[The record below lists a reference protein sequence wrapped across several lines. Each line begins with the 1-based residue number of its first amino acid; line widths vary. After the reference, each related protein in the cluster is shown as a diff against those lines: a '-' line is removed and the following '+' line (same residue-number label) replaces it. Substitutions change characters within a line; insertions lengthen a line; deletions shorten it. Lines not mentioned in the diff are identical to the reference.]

1 MNHATRMSDV
11 ARLAGVGTMT
21 VSRVLNGNVHVSKQ
35 TRARVSEAIAKLNYV
50 PNEVARSL
58 RDHRTR
64 QIGIIVPNLH
74 DPFFAQCAH
83 SISLVAKERSYSTVI
98 TTSEEDPATEFIE
111 AKRMLRR
118 HIEGL
123 IIVPAPGK
131 SHLRDPEFEQTPIVT
146 LDRPVRGS
154 SFDSVVVQNK
164 RGAQLGV
171 QHLIEHHHR
180 RITCLGLAGKVWT
193 KNERLEGYL
202 AALKAAG
209 LEPDAHTVG
218 DIQAET
224 LQTVRAL
231 LGRKNP
237 PTAFFCTNNLVMRHT
252 LNALTTLNARIPEQ
266 IAILGF
272 DDFEMADILKPPM
285 TVVRQ
290 PTDELGRVAA
300 ELLFSRLSDTAQNN
314 RAKRIVLPVELVI
327 RKSCGSHAARSS
339 KQTAI

>member
-1 MNHATRMSDV
+1 MNRAPRMSDV
-11 ARLAGVGTMT
+11 AKLAGVGTMT
-21 VSRVLNGNVHVSKQ
+21 VSRVLNGNVHVSKETQ
-35 TRARVSEAIAKLNYV
+35 ARVLEAIAELNYI

-64 QIGIIVPNLH
+64 QIGIIIPNLH
-74 DPFFAQCAH
+74 DPFFAQCTHA
-83 SISLVAKERSYSTVI
+83 ISLVAKQRSYSTVI
-98 TTSEEDPATEFIE
+98 TTSDEDAATEFIE

-123 IIVPAPGK
+123 IVVPAPGK
-131 SHLRDPEFEQTPIVT
+131 SRLRDPEFEQTPIVT

-180 RITCLGLAGKVWT
+180 RIACLGLAGNVWT

-202 AALKAAG
+202 AAMKAAG
-209 LEPDAHTVG
+209 LESDAYAVG
-218 DIQAET
+218 ELPAEM

-231 LGRKNP
+231 LGSKNP
-237 PTAFFCTNNLVMRHT
+237 PTAFFCTNNLVMRNTLHALST
-252 LNALTTLNARIPEQ
+252 LNAKIPEQ
-266 IAILGF
+266 IAIAGF
-272 DDFEMADILKPPM
+272 DDFEMADVIKPAV

-290 PTDELGRVAA
+290 PTDVLGRIAA
-300 ELLFSRLSDTAQNN
+300 ELLFSRLSDIAKTN
-314 RAKRIVLPVELVI
+314 RAKHIVLPVELVI
-327 RKSCGSHAARSS
+327 RKSCGSHAGRFS
-339 KQTAI
+339 KKTVT

>member
-1 MNHATRMSDV
+1 LNHASRMSDV

-123 IIVPAPGK
+123 IIVPAPG
-131 SHLRDPEFEQTPIVT
+131 Q
-146 LDRPVRGS
+146 
-154 SFDSVVVQNK
+154 
-164 RGAQLGV
+164 
-171 QHLIEHHHR
+171 
-180 RITCLGLAGKVWT
+180 
-193 KNERLEGYL
+193 
-202 AALKAAG
+202 
-209 LEPDAHTVG
+209 
-218 DIQAET
+218 
-224 LQTVRAL
+224 
-231 LGRKNP
+231 
-237 PTAFFCTNNLVMRHT
+237 
-252 LNALTTLNARIPEQ
+252 
-266 IAILGF
+266 
-272 DDFEMADILKPPM
+272 
-285 TVVRQ
+285 
-290 PTDELGRVAA
+290 
-300 ELLFSRLSDTAQNN
+300 
-314 RAKRIVLPVELVI
+314 
-327 RKSCGSHAARSS
+327 
-339 KQTAI
+339 

>member
-1 MNHATRMSDV
+1 MSDV
-11 ARLAGVGTMT
+11 AKLAGVGTMT

-35 TRARVSEAIAKLNYV
+35 TRALVLAAIEKVNYV
-50 PNEVARSL
+50 PNELARSL

-74 DPFFAQCAH
+74 DPFFAQCTH
-83 SISLVAKERSYSTVI
+83 SISLVAKERSYSAVI

-111 AKRMLRR
+111 AKRMLGR

-131 SHLRDPEFEQTPIVT
+131 SRLRDPEFEQTPIVT

-180 RITCLGLAGKVWT
+180 RIACIGLAGKVWT

-202 AALKAAG
+202 AAMKAAG
-209 LEPDAHTVG
+209 LESDAYAVG
-218 DIQAET
+218 EMQTEM
-224 LQTVRAL
+224 LQTVRL
-231 LGRKNP
+231 LLSSKNP
-237 PTAFFCTNNLVMRHT
+237 PTAFFCTNNLVMRNT
-252 LNALTTLNARIPEQ
+252 LHALTTLNAKIPEQ
-266 IAILGF
+266 IAIVGF
-272 DDFEMADILKPPM
+272 DDFEMADIIRPPM

-290 PTDELGRVAA
+290 PTDVLGRIAA
-300 ELLFSRLSDTAQNN
+300 ELLFSRLSDTTQTN
-314 RAKRIVLPVELVI
+314 RAKHIVLPVELVI
-327 RKSCGSHAARSS
+327 RKSCGSHSGRFS
-339 KQTAI
+339 KKTVT

>member
-1 MNHATRMSDV
+1 MNHASRMSDV

-327 RKSCGSHAARSS
+327 RKSCGSHGARSS

>member
-1 MNHATRMSDV
+1 MNNVSRMSDV
-11 ARLAGVGTMT
+11 AKLAGVSTMT
-21 VSRVLNGNVHVSKQ
+21 VSRVLNGNLHVSKE
-35 TRARVSEAIAKLNYV
+35 THARVMAAIENLNYV

-74 DPFFAQCAH
+74 DPFFAQCTH
-83 SISLVAKERSYSTVI
+83 SISLVAKERAYSAVI

-131 SHLRDPEFEQTPIVT
+131 SQLKDPEFEQTPIVT

-180 RITCLGLAGKVWT
+180 RIACIGLAGRVWT
-193 KNERLEGYL
+193 KNERLDGYL
-202 AALKAAG
+202 AAMKASS
-209 LEPDAHTVG
+209 LEPDIYSVG
-218 DIQAET
+218 ELQTEM
-224 LQTVRAL
+224 LQTVRVL
-231 LGRKNP
+231 LSSKNP
-237 PTAFFCTNNLVMRHT
+237 PTAFFCTNNLVMRNT
-252 LNALTTLNARIPEQ
+252 LHALTTLNAKIPEQ
-266 IAILGF
+266 IAIVGF
-272 DDFEMADILKPPM
+272 DDFEMADVLRPPM

-290 PTDELGRVAA
+290 PTDVLGRIAA
-300 ELLFSRLSDTAQNN
+300 ELLFSRLSDTTQTN
-314 RAKRIVLPVELVI
+314 RAKHIVLPVELVI
-327 RKSCGSHAARSS
+327 RRSCGSHGGRFS
-339 KQTAI
+339 KKTVT

>member
-1 MNHATRMSDV
+1 LNQATRMSDV
-11 ARLAGVGTMT
+11 AKLAGVGTMT
-21 VSRVLNGNVHVSKQ
+21 VSRVLNGNVHVSKD
-35 TRARVSEAIAKLNYV
+35 TRARVLEAIAKLNYV

-98 TTSEEDPATEFIE
+98 TTSDEDPATEFIE

-131 SHLRDPEFEQTPIVT
+131 SRLLDTEFAQTPIVT

-171 QHLIEHHHR
+171 QHLIEHDHR
-180 RITCLGLAGKVWT
+180 RITCLGLVGKVWT

-202 AALKAAG
+202 AAMKAAG
-209 LEPDAHTVG
+209 LEPDAYTVG

-224 LQTVRAL
+224 LQTVRGL
-231 LGRKNP
+231 LSSKNP
-237 PTAFFCTNNLVMRHT
+237 PTAFFCTNNLVMRHA
-252 LNALTTLNARIPEQ
+252 LNALTALNARIPEQ
-266 IAILGF
+266 IAIVGF

-290 PTDELGRVAA
+290 PTDGLGRVAA
-300 ELLFSRLSDTAQNN
+300 ELLFSRLSDAAQKS
-314 RAKRIVLPVELVI
+314 RPKRIVLPVELVI
-327 RKSCGSHAARSS
+327 RKSCGSHGRRSA
-339 KQTAI
+339 KKTAT

>member
-1 MNHATRMSDV
+1 LNHATRMSDV
-11 ARLAGVGTMT
+11 AKLAGVGTMT

-35 TRARVSEAIAKLNYV
+35 THARVSEAIAKLNYV

-83 SISLVAKERSYSTVI
+83 SISLIAKERSYSTVI

-131 SHLRDPEFEQTPIVT
+131 SQLRDAEFEQTPIVT

-154 SFDSVVVQNK
+154 CFDSVVVQNK

-171 QHLIEHHHR
+171 QHLIDHHHR
-180 RITCLGLAGKVWT
+180 RITCIGLAGHVWT

-202 AALKAAG
+202 AAMKAAG
-209 LEPDAHTVG
+209 LETDAHTVG

-252 LNALTTLNARIPEQ
+252 LNALTALNARIPEQ

-314 RAKRIVLPVELVI
+314 RPKRIVLPVELVI
-327 RKSCGSHAARSS
+327 RKSCGSHGGRSS
-339 KQTAI
+339 KKTAT

>member
-1 MNHATRMSDV
+1 MSDV
-11 ARLAGVGTMT
+11 AKLAGVGTMT
-21 VSRVLNGNVHVSKQ
+21 VSRVLNGNVHVSGE
-35 TRARVSEAIAKLNYV
+35 TRARVQEAIAELDYV

-74 DPFFAQCAH
+74 DPFFAQCTHA
-83 SISLVAKERSYSTVI
+83 INLVAKQRSYSTVI
-98 TTSEEDPATEFIE
+98 TTSDEDPATEFIE

-123 IIVPAPGK
+123 IIVPAPGR
-131 SHLRDPEFEQTPIVT
+131 SRLRDPEFEQTPIVT

-180 RITCLGLAGKVWT
+180 RIACLGLAGTVWT

-202 AALKAAG
+202 AAMKTAK
-209 LEPDAHTVG
+209 LEPDVYAVG
-218 DIQAET
+218 EMQAEM

-231 LGRKNP
+231 LGSKSP
-237 PTAFFCTNNLVMRHT
+237 PTAFFCTNNLVMRNMLHALT
-252 LNALTTLNARIPEQ
+252 VLNAKIPEQ
-266 IAILGF
+266 IAIVGF
-272 DDFEMADILKPPM
+272 DDFEMADVLKPPV

-290 PTDELGRVAA
+290 PTDVLGRIAA
-300 ELLFSRLSDTAQNN
+300 ELLFSKLSDTARTD
-314 RAKRIVLPVELVI
+314 RAKHIVLPVELVI
-327 RKSCGSHAARSS
+327 RKSCGSHGGRFS
-339 KQTAI
+339 KKTVI

>member
-1 MNHATRMSDV
+1 MTHATRMSDV
-11 ARLAGVGTMT
+11 AKLAGVSTMT
-21 VSRVLNGNVHVSKQ
+21 VSRVLNGNVHVSQ
-35 TRARVSEAIAKLNYV
+35 EVHARVLDAIAKLNYV

-64 QIGIIVPNLH
+64 QIGIIVPNLN
-74 DPFFAQCAH
+74 DPFFAQCTH
-83 SISLVAKERSYSTVI
+83 SITLVAKERSYSTVI

-123 IIVPAPGK
+123 IVVPAPGK
-131 SHLRDPEFEQTPIVT
+131 SQLRDPEFDQTPIVT

-164 RGAQLGV
+164 RGAELGV

-180 RITCLGLAGKVWT
+180 RIACLGLTGKVWT

-202 AALKAAG
+202 AAMKSAG
-209 LEPDAHTVG
+209 LEPDAYALG
-218 DIQAET
+218 EMQSEM

-231 LGRKNP
+231 LSSKNP
-237 PTAFFCTNNLVMRHT
+237 PTAFFCTNNLVMRNTLHALMT
-252 LNALTTLNARIPEQ
+252 LNAKIPEQ
-266 IAILGF
+266 IAIVGF

-290 PTDELGRVAA
+290 PTDVLGRIAA
-300 ELLFSRLSDTAQNN
+300 ELLFSRLSDKTQTN
-314 RAKRIVLPVELVI
+314 RAKHIVLPVELVI
-327 RKSCGSHAARSS
+327 RKSCGSHGGRSS
-339 KQTAI
+339 KKIMT

>member
-1 MNHATRMSDV
+1 LNYATRMSDV
-11 ARLAGVGTMT
+11 AKLAGVGTMT
-21 VSRVLNGNVHVSKQ
+21 VSRVLNGNAHVSKQ
-35 TRARVSEAIAKLNYV
+35 THARVSEAIAKLNYV

-131 SHLRDPEFEQTPIVT
+131 SHLRDAEFEQTPIVT

-171 QHLIEHHHR
+171 QHLIDHHHR
-180 RITCLGLAGKVWT
+180 RITCLGLEGKVWT

-202 AALKAAG
+202 AAMKAAG

-218 DIQAET
+218 DIQADA

-231 LGRKNP
+231 LGRKDP

-266 IAILGF
+266 IAIVGF

-290 PTDELGRVAA
+290 PTDVLGRVAA

-314 RAKRIVLPVELVI
+314 RPKRIVLPVELVI
-327 RKSCGSHAARSS
+327 RKSCGSHGARSS
-339 KQTAI
+339 KKTAT

>member
-1 MNHATRMSDV
+1 LNQATRMSDV
-11 ARLAGVGTMT
+11 AKLAGVGTMT
-21 VSRVLNGNVHVSKQ
+21 VSRVLNGNVHVSKD
-35 TRARVSEAIAKLNYV
+35 TRARVLEAIAKLNYV

-98 TTSEEDPATEFIE
+98 TTSDEDPATEFIE

-131 SHLRDPEFEQTPIVT
+131 SRLLDTEFAQTPIVT

-171 QHLIEHHHR
+171 QHLI
-180 RITCLGLAGKVWT
+180 GLVGKVWT

-202 AALKAAG
+202 AAMKAAG
-209 LEPDAHTVG
+209 LEPDAYTVG

-224 LQTVRAL
+224 LQTVRGL
-231 LGRKNP
+231 LSSKNP
-237 PTAFFCTNNLVMRHT
+237 PTAFFCTNNLVMRHA
-252 LNALTTLNARIPEQ
+252 LNALTALNARIPEQ
-266 IAILGF
+266 IAIVGF

-290 PTDELGRVAA
+290 PTDGLGRVAA
-300 ELLFSRLSDTAQNN
+300 ELLFSRLSDAAQKS
-314 RAKRIVLPVELVI
+314 RPKRIVLPVELVI
-327 RKSCGSHAARSS
+327 RKSCGSHGRRSA
-339 KQTAI
+339 KKTAT

>member
-1 MNHATRMSDV
+1 
-11 ARLAGVGTMT
+11 
-21 VSRVLNGNVHVSKQ
+21 
-35 TRARVSEAIAKLNYV
+35 
-50 PNEVARSL
+50 
-58 RDHRTR
+58 
-64 QIGIIVPNLH
+64 
-74 DPFFAQCAH
+74 
-83 SISLVAKERSYSTVI
+83 
-98 TTSEEDPATEFIE
+98 
-111 AKRMLRR
+111 MLRR

-327 RKSCGSHAARSS
+327 RKSCGSHGARSS

>member
-1 MNHATRMSDV
+1 LNQATRMSDV
-11 ARLAGVGTMT
+11 AKLAGVGTMT
-21 VSRVLNGNVHVSKQ
+21 VSRVLNGNVHVSKK
-35 TRARVSEAIAKLNYV
+35 THARVSDAIAKLNYV

-131 SHLRDPEFEQTPIVT
+131 SRLRDAEFEQTPIVT

-180 RITCLGLAGKVWT
+180 RITCLGLEGKVWT

-202 AALKAAG
+202 GAMKAAG

-224 LQTVRAL
+224 LLTVRAL
-231 LGRKNP
+231 LGRKSP

-290 PTDELGRVAA
+290 PTDVLGRVAA
-300 ELLFSRLSDTAQNN
+300 ELLFSRLSGAGQSS

-327 RKSCGSHAARSS
+327 RKSCGSHGGRSS
-339 KQTAI
+339 KKTAP

>member
-1 MNHATRMSDV
+1 LNHASRMSDV

-327 RKSCGSHAARSS
+327 RKSCGSHGARSS